1 MRRALV
7 QPKFAQLELAGGRIW
22 GALSRQ
28 SSYDPHELYER
39 GMAPHLAFANA
50 NDVLQW
56 HKEYGPLFGFTSAYT
71 CSVQAF
77 AEARQRFT
85 AVLNLWQAC
94 RGDRKDLRQ
103 CFLTA
108 MSETGCVCLPGQDV
122 IDLNQGWLAEAKGEE
137 FFWPSDSLGS
147 DSTSLD
153 RVTMDAER
161 SYICGKNFAHKASRE
176 KLREAAEELLKV
188 VLSLRLQD
196 VHPDFRDERGFR
208 ATWTMRDFLQACYLM
223 LFYDVVGRKAIRS
236 CKECNQFFY
245 PTTKRPRFCSADCA
259 RKNRQRR
266 YWNRQGKILRR
277 KRLAIRQ
284 LPSRRDEESPS
295 EEKDH
300 DL

>member
-28 SSYDPHELYER
+28 SSYDPQELYER

-108 MSETGCVCLPGQDV
+108 MFETGFVCLLGQDV
-122 IDLNQGWLAEAKGEE
+122 IDLIQGWISIVKGEQ
-137 FFWPSDSLGS
+137 FIWQSHFLVS
-147 DSTSLD
+147 DSTNIYKLMM
-153 RVTMDAER
+153 VA
-161 SYICGKNFAHKASRE
+161 AH
-176 KLREAAEELLKV
+176 
-188 VLSLRLQD
+188 
-196 VHPDFRDERGFR
+196 
-208 ATWTMRDFLQACYLM
+208 
-223 LFYDVVGRKAIRS
+223 
-236 CKECNQFFY
+236 
-245 PTTKRPRFCSADCA
+245 
-259 RKNRQRR
+259 
-266 YWNRQGKILRR
+266 
-277 KRLAIRQ
+277 
-284 LPSRRDEESPS
+284 
-295 EEKDH
+295 
-300 DL
+300 